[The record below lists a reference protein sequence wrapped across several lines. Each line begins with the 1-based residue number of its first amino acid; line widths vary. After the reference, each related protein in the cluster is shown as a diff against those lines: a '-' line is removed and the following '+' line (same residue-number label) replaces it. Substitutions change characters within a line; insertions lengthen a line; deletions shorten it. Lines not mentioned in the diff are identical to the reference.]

1 MELISA
7 GILAGGKS
15 SRMGENKARL
25 KYKKDTF
32 LETVAKACSDF
43 YEIMV
48 SVDDK
53 AKYRDLPY
61 RLVEDEKKGY
71 GPLEGIYQLLRESK
85 TEYILVVATDMP
97 CIRKETLNKMAA
109 LVTGNEDC
117 LILCVNGKIQPLCS
131 IYSKKILSTLEKLR
145 EREEHRPREL
155 YRLVL
160 TRYIELE
167 ELGEEP
173 LVVDNI
179 NTKADY
185 EILINNMKLE
195 RRQENHEVN

>member
-53 AKYRDLPY
+53 AKYSDLPY

-71 GPLEGIYQLLRESK
+71 GPLEGIYQLLKASK
-85 TEYILVVATDMP
+85 TEYLLVVATDMP
-97 CIRKETLNKMAA
+97 CIRKQTLNKLAA
-109 LVTGNEDC
+109 LVTGDEDC

-131 IYSKKILSTLEKLR
+131 IYSKKILYTLEKLR

-155 YRLVL
+155 YRSVI
-160 TRYIELE
+160 TKYIELE

-185 EILINNMKLE
+185 EAMMNAE
-195 RRQENHEVN
+195 RRQENEIN